1 MTGMSKNIS
10 SWIAEF
16 LTREQKNWLDYPFS
30 FSIVKDGLGQVLILF
45 GITIFIIQFN
55 RNLHSIRDPDV
66 EKIKKKLDKKIPSIF
81 LSKYFRTAC
90 FFGIF
95 SAVMIIFFRYEEKN
109 INNILVTHFQIL
121 FFTTTIGIFIPKY
134 YIHQNENLILYVKL
148 YHQIPAPVLPW
159 QLPENFDLKSVT
171 FDYASYN
178 SVTFHNV
185 NLVIHKQRK

>member
-1 MTGMSKNIS
+1 M
-10 SWIAEF
+10 
-16 LTREQKNWLDYPFS
+16 
-30 FSIVKDGLGQVLILF
+30 
-45 GITIFIIQFN
+45 QFN

-66 EKIKKKLDKKIPSIF
+66 EKIKKKLDKKISSIF

-95 SAVMIIFFRYEEKN
+95 SAVMIIFFRYEDKN
-109 INNILVTHFQIL
+109 AKHILVTHIQIL
-121 FFTTTIGIFIPKY
+121 LFTTTIGIFIPKY

-159 QLPENFDLKSVT
+159 QLPENFDLKSVN

-178 SVTFHNV
+178 SIEFHNV
-185 NLVIHKQRK
+185 NLAVHKRRKKMP

>member
-1 MTGMSKNIS
+1 M
-10 SWIAEF
+10 
-16 LTREQKNWLDYPFS
+16 
-30 FSIVKDGLGQVLILF
+30 LILF

-66 EKIKKKLDKKIPSIF
+66 EKIKKKLDKKISSIF

-95 SAVMIIFFRYEEKN
+95 SAVMIIFFRYEEKD
-109 INNILVTHFQIL
+109 IDNILVTHFQIL

-159 QLPENFDLKSVT
+159 QLPENFDL
-171 FDYASYN
+171 
-178 SVTFHNV
+178 
-185 NLVIHKQRK
+185 

>member
-1 MTGMSKNIS
+1 
-10 SWIAEF
+10 
-16 LTREQKNWLDYPFS
+16 
-30 FSIVKDGLGQVLILF
+30 VLILF

-66 EKIKKKLDKKIPSIF
+66 EKIKKKLDKKISSIF

-95 SAVMIIFFRYEEKN
+95 LAVMIIFFRYED
-109 INNILVTHFQIL
+109 NNLLVPYIHILL
-121 FFTTTIGIFIPKY
+121 FTTTIGIFIPKY

-159 QLPENFDLKSVT
+159 QLPENFDLKSVN
-171 FDYASYN
+171 FDYSSYN
-178 SVTFHNV
+178 HITFHNV
-185 NLVIHKQRK
+185 NLVVHKLKKMP

>member
-1 MTGMSKNIS
+1 M
-10 SWIAEF
+10 
-16 LTREQKNWLDYPFS
+16 
-30 FSIVKDGLGQVLILF
+30 LILI

-66 EKIKKKLDKKIPSIF
+66 EKVKKKLDKKISSIF

-95 SAVMIIFFRYEEKN
+95 LAVMIIFFPYEDNNAKN
-109 INNILVTHFQIL
+109 LLVPHIQML
-121 FFTTTIGIFIPKY
+121 LFTTTVCIFIPKY

-159 QLPENFDLKSVT
+159 QLPENFDLKSVN
-171 FDYASYN
+171 FDYNSYN
-178 SVTFHNV
+178 HITFHNV
-185 NLVIHKQRK
+185 NLVVYKLKTMP